1 MFMHSE
7 KDGNLTVGGIPA
19 VDLVKEYGSPLYVY
33 DGDCIRDAYKRLDSA
48 IPYKNKRIYYAA
60 KANTNPY
67 IMNLLYN
74 EGAYI
79 DAVSVGEIV
88 IALSA
93 GFPSDRILFTATNIG
108 EGEMAFAIQ
117 NKVIVNIG
125 SLYSLRRYGELYP
138 GTDICIR
145 VNPAMGAGHHD
156 HVITGGEKAKFGIY
170 ATYIKEAQSI
180 IKEFDLK
187 LIGVHAHIGSGI
199 LEENKFMEVMNIIL
213 PIAKE
218 FEHIQFVDFG
228 GGIGVPY
235 RADQKEFDLKL
246 FGEEASRLMQDF
258 SKAYGTDITLA
269 VEPGR
274 FLVADSGVLLT
285 TVTDI
290 KTTPKYAFAG
300 VDSGFN
306 HLIRP
311 MAYGSYHTIVNA
323 SNLHGPKKSVIVAG
337 YLCESGDVFTRT
349 EEGSEPREMAEPK
362 PGDVLAI
369 LTAGAYGFA
378 MSSQYNSRLRP
389 AEVMAL
395 SGVAT
400 LIRRRETFDDLL
412 STMV

>member
-311 MAYGSYHTIVNA
+311 MAYGSYHTIRQRIEPSRPEKVRHRCGDTCA
-323 SNLHGPKKSVIVAG
+323 KAAMCSRAPKKDRSRVRW
-337 YLCESGDVFTRT
+337 LSRN
-349 EEGSEPREMAEPK
+349 P
-362 PGDVLAI
+362 
-369 LTAGAYGFA
+369 A
-378 MSSQYNSRLRP
+378 MCLR
-389 AEVMAL
+389 
-395 SGVAT
+395 S
-400 LIRRRETFDDLL
+400 
-412 STMV
+412 